1 MENKKW
7 CVYMHTFPND
17 KKYIGITV
25 VNEGQ
30 NSLTA
35 CKKRWGKDGYGYH
48 TQRVWQAIRKY
59 GWSNVKHEILFENIA
74 EEKIDELEK
83 SLIEKYNC
91 QIDNGNGYNIDFGG
105 KHRIVSDYTKEKL
118 SKSLSGENHPNYGKH
133 LSKDTKRRIAE
144 AQIGK
149 YVSEETREKIRKAQT
164 WQKGENNP
172 NYGKHWSKE
181 IREKI
186 SNGLSGKYKGEKS
199 YWYGKHLSDEAKEK
213 LRRKALERYKDI
225 TNHPNYGKSM
235 SENQKI
241 QISDRNSNAILVFNL
256 LGNYICEYKSATKC
270 AEHYNVIP
278 SAVCNNA
285 KGNSL
290 VFLNNFIL
298 IYKKDFT
305 DELLNKRLDRIKNT
319 RRYKYLNFVNDVILS
334 REQGIKAV
342 DAMSMLGISRDMYY
356 SCLKNYKMLQKCR

>member
-1 MENKKW
+1 MENRKW

-17 KKYIGITV
+17 KKYIGVAV

-48 TQRVWQAIRKY
+48 TQRVWRAIRKY
-59 GWSNVKHEILFENIA
+59 GWGNVKHEILFENIS

-105 KHRIVSDYTKEKL
+105 KHRIVS
-118 SKSLSGENHPNYGKH
+118 
-133 LSKDTKRRIAE
+133 
-144 AQIGK
+144 
-149 YVSEETREKIRKAQT
+149 EETREKIRKAQT

-172 NYGKHWSKE
+172 NYGNHWSKE

-186 SNGLSGKYKGEKS
+186 SNGLYGKYKGEKS
-199 YWYGKHLSDEAKEK
+199 YWYGKHLSDETKEK
-213 LRRKALERYKDI
+213 LRRKALDRYKDI
-225 TNHPNYGKSM
+225 TNHPNYGKLM
-235 SENQKI
+235 SENQKM

-256 LGNYICEYKSATKC
+256 LGDYICEYKSATKC
-270 AEHYNVIP
+270 AEHYNVIL

-305 DELLNKRLDRIKNT
+305 DELLNKRLDCIKNT

-342 DAMSMLGISRDMYY
+342 DAMPMLGISRDMYY